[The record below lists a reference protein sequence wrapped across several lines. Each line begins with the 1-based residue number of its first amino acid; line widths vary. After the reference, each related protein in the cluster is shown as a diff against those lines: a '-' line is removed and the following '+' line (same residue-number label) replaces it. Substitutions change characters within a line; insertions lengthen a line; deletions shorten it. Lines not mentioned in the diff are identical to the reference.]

1 MLVVILVLFSVIAN
15 GAGNRW
21 TDVNQDPYKGTTE
34 TALKAMVPF
43 GLPQGAVSEIAR
55 CFKEKRAQKG
65 EVKKGSGGLVMVYGS
80 STSPKTVKDV
90 IYDWEKFTG
99 LETDDCAS
107 GEFLVR
113 VVRVC
118 NNYLLEKKPPV
129 AQAPIA
135 AVVTPA
141 PSTPSPREIELISSV
156 PSHTTIVVVYE
167 VIDDKFLDSIGER
180 TNRNLTQKEI
190 VAARKAGMLR
200 YYTGPGRV
208 KITLHDMDWAAVGG
222 SPVSL
227 GRMTLDQNTYFPRE
241 ISPHRTAVE
250 IVPQR
255 GRAELTVPRSLVTN
269 SSWRTTELIGLPK
282 NVTAVHT
289 GSILHS
295 CPSKSSRM
303 CGDGPPEEWHK
314 QVHELRWQWTLL
326 YFFVKKQ

>member
-1 MLVVILVLFSVIAN
+1 MPKHLLIARGLLVFVLLYGVIAE

-43 GLPQGAVSEIAR
+43 GLPRDAVPEIAR
-55 CFKEKRAQKG
+55 CFKERRAQKG
-65 EVKKGSGGLVMVYGS
+65 EVKKGGGGLVMVYGS
-80 STSPKTVKDV
+80 STSPRTMKDV

-118 NNYLLEKKPPV
+118 NNYLLEKKAPV
-129 AQAPIA
+129 AQAPA
-135 AVVTPA
+135 A
-141 PSTPSPREIELISSV
+141 RKEIELTSSV
-156 PSHTTIVVVYE
+156 PSHTTIVVIYE
-167 VIDDKFLDSIGER
+167 VVDDKFLDSIEGR
-180 TNRNLTQKEI
+180 TNRNLTQEEV
-190 VAARKAGMLR
+190 VAARKAGMLK
-200 YYTGPGRV
+200 YYTGPGRI
-208 KITLHDMDWAAVGG
+208 KITLNDMDWAAVGG

-227 GRMTLDQNTYFPRE
+227 GRMTLDQDTYFPRE
-241 ISPHRTAVE
+241 ISPHQTAVK
-250 IVPQR
+250 IVPRR
-255 GRAELTVPRSLVTN
+255 GRAELTVPRILVTN

-282 NVTAVHT
+282 SVKAVHT

-303 CGDGPPEEWHK
+303 CDDGPPEEWYK

-326 YFFVKKQ
+326 YFFVEKH